1 MINKQTTLS
10 FSGTNLKNIQSVSN
24 ISSSGG
30 LLRFSKVCGNGQ
42 EKKFRDVRKVLLGL
56 ASEMPSCR
64 TAGSVL
70 PESHVG
76 NDGRQHA
83 TRSKHLAWLNL

>member
-1 MINKQTTLS
+1 MRNKQTTLS

-24 ISSSGG
+24 ISPSGG

-83 TRSKHLAWLNL
+83 TRSKQLAWLNL